1 MARLLPQPRRQTRRS
16 PSGPWWSGLD
26 ETVMKRVV
34 KAGVIACLL
43 IGLMRA
49 NVNAGQQASDTTH
62 PTPEDNEELAKK
74 LTE

>member
-1 MARLLPQPRRQTRRS
+1 M
-16 PSGPWWSGLD
+16 D